1 MVAERPT
8 AKDAYREGSYLLP
21 QSLGIGR
28 LFEAVRDAVVVAD
41 AHTGR
46 IVLWNRA
53 ASKIFG
59 YSRSEALG
67 LRVEALIPEHLRDR
81 HRGGLAHYRGTGTG
95 RYLDSDRALE
105 LPALRK
111 GGEEIRVELSLSAI
125 DPGTHEDTGGH
136 YALAII
142 RDVTERKRLEERLA
156 YLAYHDALTGLANR
170 ASLLERLE
178 GAIARAD
185 REGSGVA
192 VLYLDLDRFKEVND
206 SFGHSVGDDLL
217 KAVAER
223 LRGAVRFEARS
234 IARVGG
240 DEFCAMLEG
249 VEDAEEAED
258 IAARVAKRLAGP
270 YSVSGHEVYSVVA
283 SVGVAVRA
291 SGEGT
296 PAEQLLREAD
306 WAMYQAKRQ
315 ARSRPAG
322 G

>member
-1 MVAERPT
+1 MDDRN
-8 AKDAYREGSYLLP
+8 GSFLLP
-21 QSLGIGR
+21 QDLGIGK
-28 LFEAVRDAVVVAD
+28 LYEAVRDAVVVAD

-46 IVLWNRA
+46 IVLWNPA

-67 LRVEALIPEHLRDR
+67 LFVEALIPRHLRDQ
-81 HRGGLAHYRGTGTG
+81 HRAGLARYRRTGTG
-95 RYLDSDRALE
+95 RYVGSDIPLE

-111 GGEEIRVELSLSAI
+111 GGEEIRIELSLSAVGPA
-125 DPGTHEDTGGH
+125 DHEPSGGH

-156 YLAYHDALTGLANR
+156 YLAYHDELTGLANR
-170 ASLLERLE
+170 ASFLERLE

-206 SFGHSVGDDLL
+206 SFGHGVGDELL

-223 LRGAVRFEARS
+223 LRRAVRFAAHSVARL
-234 IARVGG
+234 GG

-249 VEDAEEAED
+249 AADAGEAED
-258 IAARVAKRLAGP
+258 VAARVAKHLAGP
-270 YSVSGHEVYSVVA
+270 YSVGGHEVSSVTA
-283 SVGVAVRA
+283 SVGVAVRPPGA
-291 SGEGT
+291 GT
-296 PAEQLLREAD
+296 SAGQLLREAD
-306 WAMYQAKRQ
+306 WAMYQKKGR
-315 ARSRPAG
+315 AR
-322 G
+322 